1 MNISSIFPVE
11 SKDVIPLSQALEGL
25 VYDEEEVK
33 TLTEKFSKTAYWKDT
48 GSKMPDNPDKVLT
61 GADYHH
67 KGHHFNLKRVSLN
80 APAPTLTA
88 MGSNDTTAGAFHWN
102 EPRKLTIGELK
113 RIQSLPDDFKLTG
126 KWNQK
131 SERIGRMVPPLL
143 LKAIADSV
151 YEKVIKKY
159 KNG

>member
-1 MNISSIFPVE
+1 MLKMLLPFGMGA
-11 SKDVIPLSQALEGL
+11 SKPKGKS
-25 VYDEEEVK
+25 
-33 TLTEKFSKTAYWKDT
+33 KFSKQNYDQGRLSLKDFE
-48 GSKMPDNPDKVLT
+48 KM
-61 GADYHH
+61 G
-67 KGHHFNLKRVSLN
+67 KGDPNWDPKHEYQVYMDEIGTNQKRFEEGD
-80 APAPTLTA
+80 PTLTA

-113 RIQSLPDDFKLTG
+113 RIQSLPDDFVLTG
-126 KWNQK
+126 KWNQR

-151 YEKVIKKY
+151 YDNVIKEY

>member
-1 MNISSIFPVE
+1 M
-11 SKDVIPLSQALEGL
+11 
-25 VYDEEEVK
+25 
-33 TLTEKFSKTAYWKDT
+33 
-48 GSKMPDNPDKVLT
+48 
-61 GADYHH
+61 
-67 KGHHFNLKRVSLN
+67 KRVSLN

-102 EPRKLTIGELK
+102 EPRKLTIGERK
-113 RIQSLPDDFKLTG
+113 RIQSLPDDFVLTG

-151 YEKVIKKY
+151 YEKVIKVY